1 MNKPYKDLLKLDLQ
15 FFADETQTT
24 ETNTET
30 TTDTE
35 TGTNEENE
43 QETKVPTMEEIQKMI
58 QSETDKVRTE
68 YNKKLKAKEKE
79 LEAIQVEKMTE
90 EERKVH
96 EIEQI
101 RQENEVLKQEKLKFI
116 AQTELAKQ
124 SLPLEA
130 AQFISGENEEEI
142 TKNVSALKLIIDN
155 AVTEKAGELY
165 RSKGTQHKQA
175 TDKVGVMTKEE
186 FKALSLE
193 EKSKL
198 YIENPSLYN
207 QFNFKGR

>member
-1 MNKPYKDLLKLDLQ
+1 MNKPIKNLLDLDLQ
-15 FFADETQTT
+15 FFAEDNQTND
-24 ETNTET
+24 TNTET
-30 TTDTE
+30 ITDTE

-43 QETKVPTMEEIQKMI
+43 QEAKVPTMEEIQKMI

-79 LEAIQVEKMTE
+79 LETIQIEKMSE

-101 RQENEVLKQEKLKFI
+101 RQENETLKQEKLKFV

-130 AQFISGENEEEI
+130 TQFITGENEEEI
-142 TKNVSALKLIIDN
+142 AKNVSALKLIIDN
-155 AVTEKAGELY
+155 AVTEKAGDLY
-165 RSKGTQHKQA
+165 RSKGTQHKQGSE
-175 TDKVGVMTKEE
+175 KVGAMSKEE
-186 FKALSLE
+186 FNALSLQ

-198 YIENPSLYN
+198 YDENPSLYN